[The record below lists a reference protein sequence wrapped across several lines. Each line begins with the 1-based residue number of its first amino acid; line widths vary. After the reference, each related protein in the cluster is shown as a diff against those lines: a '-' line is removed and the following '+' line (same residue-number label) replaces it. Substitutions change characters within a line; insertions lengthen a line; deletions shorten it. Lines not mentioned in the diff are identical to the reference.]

1 MKTFFTKAK
10 AHCDIPCGIYDP
22 ITAQIAA
29 LSVVRMIDL
38 MNELEDGSSLD
49 YENKLARYISIKE
62 SESEKLKHEVRVIW
76 GDFIKPPMVEKF
88 PHIHALVHEIM
99 ALGSQARQG
108 ASRDKAMQLLD
119 KVNEFAEIFWELKGV
134 KTKKVKAHY
143 APSELIVIPE

>member
-1 MKTFFTKAK
+1 MINIFTQAK

-38 MNELEDGSSLD
+38 MSELEKTSSID

-62 SESEKLKHEVRVIW
+62 SETEKVKHEIRVIW

-88 PHIHALVHEIM
+88 PNIHSLTHEIM
-99 ALGSQARQG
+99 ALASQARQG
-108 ASRDKAMQLLD
+108 ASRVKAMELLE
-119 KVNEFAEIFWELKGV
+119 KVNEFAEIFWELKGI
-134 KTKKVKAHY
+134 KTKKIKAHY
-143 APSELIVIPE
+143 APSELIVVPE